1 MSGVPLQRM
10 VIPPEGFLSTFGR
23 QMHGP
28 AVALSRS
35 IRTQQRC
42 RPNLET
48 ACPHLADRSVFA
60 IRALLIRAMHVRGCN
75 GLCLRLRQVLHARL
89 YGHT

>member
-10 VIPPEGFLSTFGR
+10 VIPPEGFLSMFGR

-42 RPNLET
+42 RPYFET
-48 ACPHLADRSVFA
+48 IFLPLRV
-60 IRALLIRAMHVRGCN
+60 GCTFSKIKFLN
-75 GLCLRLRQVLHARL
+75 FRPISR
-89 YGHT
+89 